1 VHILLNQEFFAP
13 GMAYVALSRA
23 RRLSQLHLWCLDLDA
38 IHADPVV
45 EAEYTRLVQ
54 RMLTDDEMA
63 TLPARRS
70 VSLPPIATIVIRSAA
85 NQAP

>member
-1 VHILLNQEFFAP
+1 
-13 GMAYVALSRA
+13 MALSRA
-23 RRLSQLHLWCLDLDA
+23 RPLAQLRHWSLALEA
-38 IHADPVV
+38 THADRVV